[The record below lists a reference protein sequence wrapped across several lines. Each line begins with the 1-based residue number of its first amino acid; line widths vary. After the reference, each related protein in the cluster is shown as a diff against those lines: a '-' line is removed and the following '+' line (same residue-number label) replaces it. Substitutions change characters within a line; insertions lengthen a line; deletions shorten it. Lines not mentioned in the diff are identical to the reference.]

1 MLALF
6 AIQEEMTEASKGSAL
21 GRYLKRNLLVKS
33 SRDSEHRSLEPA
45 MSFRAIQ
52 PHLPRTSNDGQR
64 PQTSNTQKAVVVYD
78 SRGNRLYIRF
88 KATRNSYWNRPYTR
102 PIVPKMFPRTARF
115 PASRSPAGSPPA
127 TSYTLIWVLAVFAS
141 STNRLK
147 IIEVSWPPGL
157 T

>member
-21 GRYLKRNLLVKS
+21 GRYLKRNLLAKS

-102 PIVPKMFPRTARF
+102 PTVPQDVSENGQISGVKE
-115 PASRSPAGSPPA
+115 SS
-127 TSYTLIWVLAVFAS
+127 WVAS
-141 STNRLK
+141 SNKLYSDMGLGSLR
-147 IIEVSWPPGL
+147 IID
-157 T
+157 

>member
-21 GRYLKRNLLVKS
+21 GRYLKRNLLAKS
-33 SRDSEHRSLEPA
+33 SRDSEHRRLEPA

-102 PIVPKMFPRTARF
+102 PIVPQDVSENGQISGVKE
-115 PASRSPAGSPPA
+115 SSW
-127 TSYTLIWVLAVFAS
+127 IAS
-141 STNRLK
+141 SNKLYSDMGLGSLR
-147 IIEVSWPPGL
+147 IID
-157 T
+157 